1 MEPLWS
7 PAVATSRNRWQMGG
21 RRERLRQAKTLPSV
35 ATSCPSCSMVRRGLR
50 FESGRGLRKC
60 AARRPLFCR
69 SSLQK
74 LQYAVG
80 MEPLWSP
87 QVQRARSHASEMD
100 SVGVGLGLNRPS
112 PARRPTAGCSAL
124 ETSSGRRSR
133 VDVRETAARSAARLT
148 AARGRRASGGS
159 SWSSA
164 SPAAPSAGPDH
175 FAQAV
180 GRADQDH
187 RLVREVRRA
196 SRVGR
201 RLQARLE
208 PHAKCLGRG
217 RLAANGDRP

>member
-7 PAVATSRNRWQMGG
+7 RAVATSRNRWQMGG
-21 RRERLRQAKTLPSV
+21 RRERLRQAKTVAVGCDQLPELFHGKEGS
-35 ATSCPSCSMVRRGLR
+35 PVRV
-50 FESGRGLRKC
+50 RKR
-60 AARRPLFCR
+60 ASQMRRKPALFCR